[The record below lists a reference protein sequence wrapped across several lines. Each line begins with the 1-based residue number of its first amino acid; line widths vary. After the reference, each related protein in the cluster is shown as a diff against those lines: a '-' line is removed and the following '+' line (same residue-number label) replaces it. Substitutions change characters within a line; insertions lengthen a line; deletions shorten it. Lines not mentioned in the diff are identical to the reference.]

1 SSPSA
6 RRRAWAARAAA
17 TSRRWRA
24 SPCSARRPSRAC
36 PRWRCGPSRTRST
49 SPTAGGGASRRP
61 GCSSPPRCPRSSRS
75 SPVPELPP
83 PLPPEKRTVGQL
95 VAEAIRFYG
104 GRFWQVLPLGLPLAI
119 ADQLS
124 VGHSIGIQM
133 LVYWG
138 TLPLFVAGYLR
149 ACNLVLGGTVNRV
162 AAGVAVLVYLPFP
175 ALRAFFVL
183 PGLAWLALMGLAVPV
198 AMVERRSFRASL
210 QRGRELGT
218 ADYGHALGSL
228 ATLVIV
234 VALSSLVLGAL
245 LHTQVNNGQRVAL
258 FLSEVV
264 LGALLFLDQAARAV
278 GSARHADLHPPV
290 DSDPAGRPDPQVES

>member
-1 SSPSA
+1 SCTSGSQERARSTAPRSSSAPRPSTA
-6 RRRAWAARAAA
+6 TRTIRAGSCCERRPTRRSSSACAARAAA

-183 PGLAWLALMGLAVPV
+183 PGLA
-198 AMVERRSFRASL
+198 
-210 QRGRELGT
+210 
-218 ADYGHALGSL
+218 
-228 ATLVIV
+228 
-234 VALSSLVLGAL
+234 
-245 LHTQVNNGQRVAL
+245 
-258 FLSEVV
+258 
-264 LGALLFLDQAARAV
+264 
-278 GSARHADLHPPV
+278 
-290 DSDPAGRPDPQVES
+290 